1 LAACS
6 AMVVEVAARTGLPF
20 DHHGRQRHI
29 YDQATLP
36 RRHRPQ
42 SQQRGAPASTR
53 SPKPCTKRSPNRDY
67 SAFSPGRCVPN
78 PQPRSRRLHPTPS
91 TANLYLVYYKS
102 LGHGLS
108 QLCPGLRKR
117 DSPHR
122 SLTFSSCNDSPRA
135 AGAIQAFVSPPGW
148 RGAFPTF
155 KGAPVRRLFPLTKRS
170 HSTAFPTYKRS
181 HTADPTCNAS

>member
-1 LAACS
+1 MAACS
-6 AMVVEVAARTGLPF
+6 AMVVEVAARSGLPF

-122 SLTFSSCNDSPRA
+122 SLTFSSCNDSPR
-135 AGAIQAFVSPPGW
+135 G
-148 RGAFPTF
+148 
-155 KGAPVRRLFPLTKRS
+155 RRCDTSIRFTSWLARCISHFQRRS
-170 HSTAFPTYKRS
+170 RSTPFPTYKALPFDGFS
-181 HTADPTCNAS
+181 HL